1 MAEYLGYQG
10 RPEPVNWL
18 KIAQGAIT
26 DIDAIETDRQKQ
38 RESLEKSADDLVT
51 ASKEY
56 KPGQSGS
63 FNELILNGADR
74 VRSTTLDL
82 KKQLMNGQITPTEYK
97 ARVGRMSED
106 WKYLGEFS
114 KSYNDIIAKQIE
126 YLNDPKA
133 SKLGE
138 FFLDKQSKL
147 ADVANKQLVV
157 DPSTNG
163 VVMTDPDTG
172 MVVDFKSMLIPENQT
187 PERLDVISEVEKFTK
202 GLGETSKYLGGYWT
216 TSPQLKA
223 EYQKAKANFTKSL
236 MQSPRGAASIL
247 ADYVG
252 GYEFYETP
260 QQKKEIEA
268 AGGKAIQLVQGP
280 NGIATPRL
288 TSDQEKEARDVLDRL
303 VDSRVDVERDKPE
316 AATVAKSDGGG
327 SGSGSAKPTSMVMD
341 YAAYATQN
349 PVFANAILKT
359 RPMSGEPNA
368 FVEKVEKGS
377 DGLYRFYTYGFSEP
391 SETEKKK
398 GVRPKATKAVVTRVV
413 NPSQAA
419 SIIADI
425 LVKSTPVDKNEAWN
439 QGIPPEQYDVSF
451 VRGGQTYRPTQKKKL
466 PGT

>member
-10 RPEPVNWL
+10 RPKPISWL
-18 KIAQGAIT
+18 EIAKGAVT
-26 DIDAIETDRQKQ
+26 DINAIEADRQKQ
-38 RESLEKSADDLVT
+38 REALEKSADDLVT

-63 FNELILNGADR
+63 FNGLVLNAADR

-82 KKQLMNGQITPTEYK
+82 KKQLMSGQITPTDYK

-106 WKYLGEFS
+106 WKYFGEFA
-114 KSYNDIIAKQIE
+114 KSYNDIINKGVE
-126 YLNDPKA
+126 YINSPDA

-147 ADVANKQLVV
+147 SDLANKQVVV
-157 DPSTNG
+157 DPSTYG

-172 MVVDFKSMLIPENQT
+172 MVVDFKSALMPENQR
-187 PERLDVISEVEKFTK
+187 PPKLDVMSEVDKFTK

-236 MQSPRGAASIL
+236 VQSPRGAASIL

-252 GYEFYETP
+252 GYEFYETE

-268 AGGKAIQLVQGP
+268 AGGKAIQLVSGP
-280 NGIATPRL
+280 NGIATPKL
-288 TSDQEKEARDVLDRL
+288 TKTQEDEARAVLDRL
-303 VDSRVDVERDKPE
+303 VDSRVDVEKEQPE
-316 AATVAKSDGGG
+316 PLTTSKSGGGGGG
-327 SGSGSAKPTSMVMD
+327 SEKPTSMVMD

-368 FVEKVEKGS
+368 FVEKVERGS
-377 DGLYRFYTYGFSEP
+377 DGLYRFYTYGFSDP
-391 SETEKKK
+391 SEYEKKK
-398 GVRPKATKAVVTRVV
+398 GVRPKATEAVVTRAV
-413 NPSQAA
+413 NASQAA
-419 SIIADI
+419 SLIADI
-425 LVKSTPVDKNEAWN
+425 LVKSTQVDKNEAWN
-439 QGIPPEQYDVSF
+439 QGIPPEQYDASY

>member
-1 MAEYLGYQG
+1 MAEYLGYKG

-26 DIDAIETDRQKQ
+26 DIDAIEADRQKQ
-38 RESLEKSADDLVT
+38 RDSLEKSADDLVA

-74 VRSTTLDL
+74 VRSTTLGL

-157 DPSTNG
+157 DPTTNG
-163 VVMTDPDTG
+163 VVMTDPETG

-187 PERLDVISEVEKFTK
+187 PEKLDVISEVEKFTK
-202 GLGETSKYLGGYWT
+202 GLGETSKFLGGYWT

-288 TSDQEKEARDVLDRL
+288 TAAQEKEARDVLDRL
-303 VDSRVDVERDKPE
+303 VDSRVDVEREQPRPVETTRSSSGSD
-316 AATVAKSDGGG
+316 SDGG
-327 SGSGSAKPTSMVMD
+327 SGQDVTITNRERKLDQLEADLVK
-341 YAAYATQN
+341 
-349 PVFANAILKT
+349 ANAELKGPLEGATVEVIKRRPRKAGGYFYDFYGYKTIPGNKESTTPEKRLDQKSGLTLIKTVNHTQVKDIYNNILNNK
-359 RPMSGEPNA
+359 SE
-368 FVEKVEKGS
+368 EKG
-377 DGLYRFYTYGFSEP
+377 GKINYENLYQGGTTIS
-391 SETEKKK
+391 S
-398 GVRPKATKAVVTRVV
+398 
-413 NPSQAA
+413 AA
-419 SIIADI
+419 GS
-425 LVKSTPVDKNEAWN
+425 KWN
-439 QGIPPEQYDVSF
+439 
-451 VRGGQTYRPTQKKKL
+451 
-466 PGT
+466 

>member
-157 DPSTNG
+157 DPTTNG

-187 PERLDVISEVEKFTK
+187 PEKLDLLGEISQFTK
-202 GLGETSKYLGGYWT
+202 TLGAVTGYDKGFW
-216 TSPQLKA
+216 
-223 EYQKAKANFTKSL
+223 TKSATL
-236 MQSPRGAASIL
+236 NPAYTSAKQKFAGSLLKNSRSAASIL

-252 GYEFYETP
+252 GYDFYETEA
-260 QQKKEIEA
+260 QKKAIEA
-268 AGGKAIQLVQGP
+268 AGGKGIQLVMGP
-280 NGIATPRL
+280 NGIATPKL
-288 TSDQEKEARDVLDRL
+288 TDSQLKEAQ
-303 VDSRVDVERDKPE
+303 SAIEKQIDVEVDKLREQPE
-316 AATVAKSDGGG
+316 PLTTSKSGGGGGG
-327 SGSGSAKPTSMVMD
+327 SDKPTSMVMD

-368 FVEKVEKGS
+368 FVEKVERGS

-391 SETEKKK
+391 SENEKKK
-398 GVRPKATKAVVTRVV
+398 GVRPKATEAVVTRVV

-419 SIIADI
+419 SLIADI

-439 QGIPPEQYDVSF
+439 QGIPPEQYDATY
-451 VRGGQTYRPTQKKKL
+451 VRGGQSYRPTQKKKL

>member
-26 DIDAIETDRQKQ
+26 EIDAIETDRQKQ

-51 ASKEY
+51 ASKDY

-157 DPSTNG
+157 DPTTNG
-163 VVMTDPDTG
+163 VVMTDPTTG

-187 PERLDVISEVEKFTK
+187 PERLDVISEVERFTK
-202 GLGETSKYLGGYWT
+202 GLGETSKYVNGIWT
-216 TSPQLKA
+216 TSPILKDA
-223 EYQKAKANFTKSL
+223 NEYQKAKANFTKSL

-252 GYEFYETP
+252 GYEFYETE

-268 AGGKAIQLVQGP
+268 AGGKAIQLVSGP
-280 NGIATPRL
+280 NGIATPKL
-288 TSDQEKEARDVLDRL
+288 TKTQEDEARAVLDRL
-303 VDSRVDVERDKPE
+303 VDSRVDVEKEQPRPVETTRSSSGSDADGGDGQDLTITNRERKLNQLEDDLVKANAELKGPLE
-316 AATVAKSDGGG
+316 GATVEVIKRRPRKAGGYFYDFYGYKTIPGNKESSTPEKRLDQKSGLTLI
-327 SGSGSAKPTSMVMD
+327 KTVNH
-341 YAAYATQN
+341 TQVKDIYN
-349 PVFANAILKT
+349 NILNNK
-359 RPMSGEPNA
+359 SE
-368 FVEKVEKGS
+368 EKG
-377 DGLYRFYTYGFSEP
+377 GKINYENLYQGGTTISSGAGS
-391 SETEKKK
+391 KW
-398 GVRPKATKAVVTRVV
+398 
-413 NPSQAA
+413 N
-419 SIIADI
+419 
-425 LVKSTPVDKNEAWN
+425 KS
-439 QGIPPEQYDVSF
+439 
-451 VRGGQTYRPTQKKKL
+451 
-466 PGT
+466 

>member
-26 DIDAIETDRQKQ
+26 DINAIEEDRKKQ
-38 RESLEKSADDLVT
+38 RESLEKSADDLVS

-106 WKYLGEFS
+106 WKYLGDFA
-114 KSYNDIIAKQIE
+114 KSYNDIVAKQIE

-138 FFLDKQSKL
+138 YFLDKQSKL

-157 DPSTNG
+157 DPTTNG

-172 MVVDFKSMLIPENQT
+172 MVIDFKSALIPENQR
-187 PERLDVISEVEKFTK
+187 PPKLDVISEVEKFTK
-202 GLGETSKYLGGYWT
+202 GLGETSKFLGGYWT
-216 TSPQLKA
+216 TSPELKA

-236 MQSPRGAASIL
+236 MQNPRGAASIL

-252 GYEFYETP
+252 GYEFYETDA
-260 QQKKEIEA
+260 QKKAIEA
-268 AGGKAIQLVQGP
+268 AGGKAIQLVMGP
-280 NGIATPRL
+280 NGIVTPKL
-288 TSDQEKEARDVLDRL
+288 TQAQQDEARAVLDRL
-303 VDSRVDVERDKPE
+303 VDSRVDVEIKQPE
-316 AATVAKSDGGG
+316 AVSTTKPSSSEVTEGRKQQNYANRRRNLMAMYSDKSGATATSYLKDMVYPGTQEKIESVRFTPDGHVQFQTY
-327 SGSGSAKPTSMVMD
+327 SIKKKKVKD
-341 YAAYATQN
+341 
-349 PVFANAILKT
+349 KK
-359 RPMSGEPNA
+359 RGEYIDV
-368 FVEKVEKGS
+368 VEKIINPQTRAPLGQQAIGIMNQVLNTQGGEANIPI
-377 DGLYRFYTYGFSEP
+377 DFVFSAE
-391 SETEKKK
+391 EFT
-398 GVRPKATKAVVTRVV
+398 
-413 NPSQAA
+413 
-419 SIIADI
+419 
-425 LVKSTPVDKNEAWN
+425 
-439 QGIPPEQYDVSF
+439 PEQK
-451 VRGGQTYRPTQKKKL
+451 TQKKKL